1 MSERRLSRRG
11 LKPPSNTLPSPLK
24 RTKQM
29 LVAFRVGFSRPGFAL
44 GFNLRRKVVFFLASV
59 LLLLA
64 HPISA
69 QEATPEPIEGSLISY
84 GQVAEGTLNFETPR
98 LVYAFEGMRGEVI
111 NVDLAVLSGDLD
123 PVVTLVD
130 ETGALLASR
139 DDGGFTR
146 IADDSR
152 ALHLEAVR
160 IPRSDRYYL
169 VVGRFGYSLGS
180 TAGDF
185 ALTLER
191 IGVSSASGSALRYG
205 DSVSNTITDAN
216 PAVYYTFQGRRGDII
231 SVQMLAISG
240 NLDAFVQIVN
250 SASIVVEENDD
261 ALGLDAAVN
270 GLVIRE
276 DGTYVIIAT
285 RFGQGAGRSSGS
297 FVLTLESAAQS
308 GLGRRLDAAL
318 PLAYGDSIEGEL
330 TDDAFTQF
338 YTFDGQPDDV
348 ITIRMDRV
356 DGDLDPLVALLDPQG
371 NEIINDDDSGEGQN
385 SIISGFA
392 LPTAGRYTLVA
403 TRFDRQAGTT
413 TGRYAL
419 TLESAGNAFVDAAP
433 DAERIAYGGTAAGR
447 IDDAT
452 PQQVFA
458 FRGAAGDV
466 VTLTMNRVDG
476 DLDPF
481 VSILDAE
488 FRTLVS
494 DDDSGGDRNSR
505 ISSYTL
511 PANGLYYV
519 QASRYSGTDG
529 NPNSAGGFVVALA
542 GGG

>member
-1 MSERRLSRRG
+1 MG
-11 LKPPSNTLPSPLK
+11 L
-24 RTKQM
+24 
-29 LVAFRVGFSRPGFAL
+29 G
-44 GFNLRRKVVFFLASV
+44 
-59 LLLLA
+59 LLLCALIVLMP
-64 HPISA
+64 HSTLA
-69 QEATPEPIEGSLISY
+69 QEATPEPIAGALISY
-84 GQVAEGTLNFETPR
+84 GQAATGTINFETPR
-98 LVYAFEGMRGEVI
+98 RVYAFEGLRGEVI
-111 NVDLAVLSGDLD
+111 NIDLRVTRGDLD

-146 IADDSR
+146 AEAGSR
-152 ALHLEAVR
+152 DLHLEAVR

-205 DSVSNTITDAN
+205 DSVSNTITNAN
-216 PAVYYTFQGRRGDII
+216 PAIYYTFQARRGDII

-240 NLDAFVQIVN
+240 DLDAFVQVVN
-250 SASIVVEENDD
+250 SASIVIAENDD
-261 ALGLDAAVN
+261 ALGLDAAIN
-270 GLVIRE
+270 GLVIRD

-297 FVLTLESAAQS
+297 FVLTLESAAES
-308 GLGRRLDAAL
+308 GLGRRIDAAL

-330 TDDAFTQF
+330 TADTPAQF
-338 YTFDGQPDDV
+338 YTFDAQPDDV

-356 DGDLDPLVALLDPQG
+356 GGDLDPLIALLNPQG
-371 NEIINDDDSGEGQN
+371 NEIISDDDGGGGQN
-385 SIISGFA
+385 SLISGYT
-392 LPTAGRYTLVA
+392 LPTGGRYTLVA
-403 TRFDRQAGTT
+403 TRFERQSGRT
-413 TGRYAL
+413 TGRYTL
-419 TLESAGNAFVDAAP
+419 TLESAGNAFADAAP
-433 DAERIAYGGTAAGR
+433 GAERIAYGGTAAGR
-447 IDDAT
+447 IDDSI

-466 VTLTMNRVDG
+466 VTVTMNRVDG

-481 VSILDAE
+481 VSILDAQ
-488 FRTLVS
+488 FRALVS

-505 ISSYTL
+505 ISSFTL

-542 GGG
+542 RG